1 MLVKSLFLGGLL
13 SLPAVFAAPAAAPN
27 SLDNAPPT
35 LVKRTLPTSTFSNKV
50 IFSPPSNAGWTDP
63 RVLYAR
69 AIELSDGSLLS
80 TWENYSPEPPLVY
93 FPIFKSTDGGVSWTE
108 IGKIEDQVNGWGLR
122 YQPDLYELPRAIGN
136 FPKGTIIGSGNS
148 IPTDLSKTK
157 IDVYASTDGGKS
169 WKFVSSIAEGGEARP
184 NNGLTPVWEP
194 YMMVYKDQLVCYYSD
209 QRDPKYGQ
217 KLVHQTTKDLL
228 SWSALVNDVV
238 DDNNYSARPGM
249 PQLALLPNGQY
260 IYVYEVC
267 GTDGCRVHYRLSS
280 DPLNIL
286 SAPGHSLVSDKGTR
300 PVSSPSVVWSKVGGA
315 NGSIIVSAGSQ
326 SAIFVNK
333 NLGADGSWVE
343 YATPQP
349 NAYTRSLMT
358 FKEDDNYLLIIGGGR
373 LPPSS
378 TNQVSLSVV
387 KLTDLGV

>member
-1 MLVKSLFLGGLL
+1 MLLTCRGRKTTSLLTISSERGIIIDTPGHTTSSLSPSSKMLVKSLFLGGLL

-35 LVKRTLPTSTFSNKV
+35 LVKRALPTSTFSNKV

-69 AIELSDGSLLS
+69 AIQLSDGSLLS

-122 YQPDLYELPRAIGN
+122 YQPDLYELPRAIGK

-194 YMMVYKDQLVCYYSD
+194 YMMYV
-209 QRDPKYGQ
+209 PF
-217 KLVHQTTKDLL
+217 
-228 SWSALVNDVV
+228 SWSLKFD
-238 DDNNYSARPGM
+238 
-249 PQLALLPNGQY
+249 
-260 IYVYEVC
+260 C
-267 GTDGCRVHYRLSS
+267 
-280 DPLNIL
+280 
-286 SAPGHSLVSDKGTR
+286 
-300 PVSSPSVVWSKVGGA
+300 
-315 NGSIIVSAGSQ
+315 
-326 SAIFVNK
+326 
-333 NLGADGSWVE
+333 
-343 YATPQP
+343 
-349 NAYTRSLMT
+349 
-358 FKEDDNYLLIIGGGR
+358 
-373 LPPSS
+373 
-378 TNQVSLSVV
+378 
-387 KLTDLGV
+387 

>member
-1 MLVKSLFLGGLL
+1 MLVQTLLGGLFC
-13 SLPAVFAAPAAAPN
+13 LPAVLAAPTPKALEN
-27 SLDNAPPT
+27 TSPT
-35 LVKRTLPTSTFSNKV
+35 LVERTLPSSTFSNNV

-63 RVLYAR
+63 RVLYSR
-69 AIELSDGSLLS
+69 AIELSDGSLLA

-93 FPIFKSTDGGVSWTE
+93 FPIYKSTDGGVTWTE
-108 IGKIEDQVNGWGLR
+108 IGKVEDTENSWGLR
-122 YQPDLYELPRAIGN
+122 YQPDLFELPIAIGKY
-136 FPKGTIIGSGNS
+136 PKGTILCSGNS

-157 IDVYASTDGGKS
+157 IDVYASTDGGET
-169 WKFVSSIAEGGEARP
+169 WEFVSSIAEGGEARP

-217 KLVHQTTKDLL
+217 KLVHQTTTDLVN
-228 SWSALVNDVV
+228 WSALVDDVH

-249 PQLALLPNGQY
+249 PSLALLPNGQY
-260 IYVYEVC
+260 IYAYEVC
-267 GTDGCRVHYRLSS
+267 GTDGCRIHYRLSS

-286 SAPGHSLVSDKGTR
+286 SAPSHSLVSDKGTR
-300 PVSSPSVVWSKVGGA
+300 PVSSPSVVWSSKGGE
-315 NGSIIVSAGSQ
+315 NGSIILSSGSQ

-333 NLGADGSWVE
+333 NLGAEGSWVE

-349 NAYTRSLMT
+349 NAYSRWLAT
-358 FKEDDNYLLIIGGGR
+358 FDEDDDYLLIIGGGR

-387 KLTDLGV
+387 KLSDLGV